1 MKNIFFTLSVLLLNT
16 SVHADEAINYS
27 PVVGKDY
34 PTQVLWGD
42 THLHTN
48 NSADA
53 FTFGNTALTAEDAY
67 KFARGEEVKSQF
79 GLPVKLRVPL
89 DFLVVTDHA
98 EFLGI
103 FRLLEAED
111 EKFLQTRLG
120 KYWHAN
126 IRAGKRDIVLKD
138 FVAALRG
145 DDWDYAVEKDTYI
158 SIWDN
163 VTKLADQYNDPGRF
177 TTFSGYEWSS
187 MPNGNNLHR
196 NVIFKDSADKVTKI
210 IPFSAIDSSD
220 PEDLWAFLADYEK
233 ATGGEVLAIPHNPN
247 VSGGLMFAPEKL
259 GGGKLDTPY
268 AKLRARWEPLLEVT
282 QVKGDSE
289 SHPLLSPND
298 EFADFE
304 NWDRFNIDGS
314 TPNKNWMIK
323 YEYARSALKMGLE
336 YERKLKAN
344 PFKFGMIGST
354 DSHTSLSTAVEDNW
368 YGKFPLERPGPQ
380 RATSSMPPFYDYWRL
395 TAAGYAAVWAQ
406 ENTRESIFAALQRRE
421 VYASTGPRIVLRF
434 FAGWD
439 FLADDIYRP
448 DYVDIG
454 YKQGVPMGADLW
466 KSDRNSTPR
475 FMVTAAKDPH
485 GANLDRIQIIKGW
498 VDKSGEAQEKIFYVA
513 LSDARKVDPLSGKV
527 PAVGNTVIVSEA
539 TYSNTIG
546 AAELVAYWRD
556 AEFNPDTPA
565 FYYVRV
571 LEIPTPRWTAYDA
584 KFFHLDLPDEIP
596 MQQQERAYSSPI
608 WYTPRQH

>member
-1 MKNIFFTLSVLLLNT
+1 MNKIFFILGTLLFSAALQ
-16 SVHADEAINYS
+16 ADEAVDYS
-27 PVVGKDY
+27 PVVGKGY
-34 PTQVLWGD
+34 PTQVFWGD

-48 NSADA
+48 NSADS
-53 FTFGNTALTAEDAY
+53 FTFANTSLTAEDAY
-67 KFARGEEVKSQF
+67 KFARGEEIKSQF
-79 GLPVKLRVPL
+79 GLPVQLRVPL

-111 EKFLQTRLG
+111 PGFLQTKLG

-126 IRAGKRDIVLKD
+126 IKAGKRDIVLKD
-138 FVAALRG
+138 FVSALRG
-145 DDWDYAVEKDTYI
+145 NDWDYAVEKDTYI

-163 VTKLADQYNDPGRF
+163 VTKLADQYNQPGRF
-177 TTFSGYEWSS
+177 TTFSGYEWTS

-196 NVIFKDSADKVTKI
+196 VVIFKDSADKVGKI

-220 PEDLWAFLADYEK
+220 PEDLWAFLEEYEK
-233 ATGGEVLAIPHNPN
+233 HTGGEALAVPHNPN
-247 VSGGLMFAPEKL
+247 VSNGLMFAPQKL
-259 GGGKLDTPY
+259 GGGKLDSAY
-268 AKLRARWEPLLEVT
+268 ATLRARWEPIVEVT

-289 SHPLLSPND
+289 SHPLLSPTD

-304 NWDRFNIDGS
+304 NWDSANIDGS
-314 TPNKNWMIK
+314 AAKQDWMLK
-323 YEYARSALKMGLE
+323 YEYARSALKLGLE
-336 YERKLKAN
+336 YEQTLKAN

-354 DSHTSLSTAVEDNW
+354 DSHTSLSTAEEDNW
-368 YGKFPLERPGPQ
+368 YGKFPLERPSPQ

-395 TAAGYAAVWAQ
+395 SAAGYAAVWAQ
-406 ENTRESIFAALQRRE
+406 ENTRESIFIAMQRRE

-439 FLADDIYRP
+439 FLPDDVYRP

-454 YKQGVPMGADLW
+454 YKQGVPMGADLL
-466 KSDRNSTPR
+466 KPSSSTAPC

-498 VDKSGEAQEKIFYVA
+498 IDKNGQVQEKIFNVA
-513 LSDARKVDPLSGKV
+513 LSDARKVDPLTGKA

-539 TYSNTIG
+539 TYSNSIG

-556 AEFNPDTPA
+556 PEFDQDTPA

-584 KFFHLDLPDEIP
+584 KYFNLDLPGEIP

-608 WYTPRQH
+608 WYTP